1 MGHDDAPQRTR
12 QVTGGENA
20 KSLHLAQPFGNIR
33 REEELADDGGEE
45 NENDKVIKLQRAA
58 QGGQRQRFIILAVER
73 SVCI

>member
-1 MGHDDAPQRTR
+1 MPKFAP
-12 QVTGGENA
+12 GA
-20 KSLHLAQPFGNIR
+20 AIR
-33 REEELADDGGEE
+33 EYPQEEELADDGGEE

>member
-1 MGHDDAPQRTR
+1 MPKVAP
-12 QVTGGENA
+12 GAAIPEY
-20 KSLHLAQPFGNIR
+20 P

-58 QGGQRQRFIILAVER
+58 KGGQRQRFIILAVER